1 MARVTVEDCIVK
13 VPNRFDLVLIAAQR
27 SREIGAGAPTLVPH
41 DRDKKTVVALRE
53 IADSD
58 INLEQITESLV
69 KSLQKVQ
76 VRKEVDNEEIL
87 EILNANNKPM
97 NDEMRGTTFDSI
109 EDGIPSDEGLD
120 GTGKYEDADLTGV
133 ED

>member
-1 MARVTVEDCIVK
+1 MARVTVEDCITK
-13 VPNRFDLVLIAAQR
+13 IPNRFELVLLSAYR
-27 SREIGAGAPTLVPH
+27 SREIGSGAPTLVPH

-58 INLEQITESLV
+58 INLDHIRENLV

-76 VRKEVDNEEIL
+76 VRKDVDNEEIL
-87 EILNANNKPM
+87 ELLNSNNKPM
-97 NDEMRGTTFDSI
+97 NEEIRGTTFDSI
-109 EDGIPSDEGLD
+109 EDGIPSDEGLN
-120 GTGKYEDADLTGV
+120 GGGKYEDVDLTGV